1 MFFSEHTAGALCR
14 RPLRNW
20 FFVVL
25 ALLAA
30 PGVAAA
36 DSEPELLFYV
46 SAQKSL
52 DADHAAGEAAPNF
65 RDRIK
70 RVPTGIVQPDGT
82 PGWAIE
88 WADDGV
94 LSWDAPANIQAQ
106 RGTLSFFWR
115 SRYPVGEAP
124 FVLFRTG
131 YADHSSWDMAWMRID
146 WNGKGFDAFV
156 TDANL
161 ARTRVSFALPER
173 PAADTWLHLA
183 FSWDETRGVAF
194 YVNGEEMARQGVA
207 FYKGG
212 SADFDTGLDQFGL
225 AGRVLS
231 PHQVQSRYNFL
242 RGSDFAE
249 LRIYDRMLD
258 NPSIARLAR
267 NETRVSAAPVDKHQA
282 WLFRHGWHQRKAP
295 PLLTAP
301 VTRFRK
307 VEFTDTRDLKQWMW
321 KATDG
326 IAETTWPGVYNRSR
340 LPGRDDYFQ
349 LPDWN
354 TYVEGGKN
362 LDLSLP
368 DEPVNRIELRGA
380 AYGELLYRPDADSP
394 YRRLAKRPQGAVRS
408 VYEFEAVQGGQLR
421 FANSAQE
428 TPVQEIQAYQV
439 SAAPEPQGVVK
450 QTYTIR
456 SSVRPDFENLAPL
469 RDFIAGRF
477 AADEQATVVA
487 LPRGTNM
494 RRRDATDNQ
503 QMQPLVHILIPSGVS
518 HPPAGKPV
526 TRSWAYG
533 WENMYHGLDGI
544 AIDLPA
550 LPIKAT
556 HGSAIAL
563 NIRVKDPIWPARDMM
578 DISVSVKPNE
588 ARSLWLDMRDRILT
602 DDSFYITIASASP
615 EFSADLLDGAEIRL
629 VFKERKEA
637 IAEHTRDRFL
647 QVRDNWGFLVE
658 EHTTSQRQ
666 RSYQRAHKDIS
677 DLLRV
682 DPDHQ
687 PGRTYWNYMS
697 YNSQGSLPFTQ
708 PEAPAGVPLWAFRQT
723 EDLKLARHFINWWI
737 DERQVDFGDF
747 GGGIS
752 DDSDMVQQW
761 PGMALMGVDEEKINR
776 SITALADAAYKNGM
790 FTHGLNTIET
800 DELHTYEEGINTNS
814 AMLYI
819 NWGDPLTLE
828 RLMETV
834 RAYDRIIMRNPQG
847 NMLFAS
853 NWYGGNKIYREPN
866 WSWQKPYSFPM
877 IHPLLVL
884 GEFNADRRSH
894 ELVTGLSDGYM
905 AYAYTAEDGQWV
917 LPNEI
922 NWHTGE
928 VRGGE
933 MNQGAGSGDVPNLFW
948 AAWRW
953 TGEDRYLKPLDYR
966 IARGGPG
973 VLARLN
979 ENIIDVLGKRDDWGQ
994 SLLEAAQQ
1002 DARGF
1007 EGVVAWE
1014 TTGDKRYLEE
1024 VFGWGI
1030 QHKTRR
1036 MYLMTEGHWWTDR
1049 VEASHNLL
1057 QRTRLGGVA
1066 LSRNLFYPGHTVSW
1080 SFDKPDDAVNLGIL
1094 LPRPDRKAFK
1104 VIAHNLSD
1112 ETINARMT
1120 GWNIAPGKWRLRGGV
1135 DTTGNDQ
1142 PDNISIEREFLF
1154 EKSRAVT
1161 LAFPPGKTLVLDVEW
1176 LEETSPVERRP
1187 DIGIGRGDVQR
1198 KGNNLLV
1205 TVHSLGHQ
1213 GAPPARL
1220 LLEDDQQQI
1229 LAQVAVPAMPAPKDL
1244 QPVTRQLELR
1254 LPKDFDVQRGVLR
1267 LEMAGEEVTLLNNRL
1282 ELDRALGET
1291 DIPRL
1296 SQ

>member
-1 MFFSEHTAGALCR
+1 MFFLPVKSTFMVYRDLCQSV
-14 RPLRNW
+14 
-20 FFVVL
+20 FVVL
-25 ALLAA
+25 LMLVSA
-30 PGVAAA
+30 VTQAA
-36 DSEPELLFYV
+36 DSREPELLFYV
-46 SAQKSL
+46 SAKESL
-52 DADHAAGEAAPNF
+52 NADIAAGENAPNF
-65 RDRIK
+65 RDKIQ
-70 RVPTGIVQPDGT
+70 RVPTGIVNENGEQ
-82 PGWAIE
+82 GWAIE

-94 LSWDAPANIQAQ
+94 LSWDAPSNIQAQ

-115 SRYPVGEAP
+115 SRYAVGEAP
-124 FVLFRTG
+124 FVLFRVG
-131 YADHSSWDMAWMRID
+131 YADHTSWDMAWMRID
-146 WNGKGFDAFV
+146 WNGEGFDAFV

-161 ARTRVSFALPER
+161 ARTRVSFALPQA
-173 PAADTWLHLA
+173 PAADEWLHLA
-183 FSWDETRGVAF
+183 FSWDETQGVVF
-194 YVNGEEMARQGVA
+194 YVNGKEAARKGIE
-207 FYKGG
+207 FYKAG
-212 SADFDTGLDQFGL
+212 SADFDSGLDQFGL

-249 LRIYDRMLD
+249 IRIYDRMLD
-258 NPSIARLAR
+258 NNAIANLSR
-267 NETRVSAAPVDKHQA
+267 NDTRVSADGFDTRKA
-282 WLFRHGWHQRKAP
+282 WLFRHGWNERQAP
-295 PLLTAP
+295 PLLKSPT
-301 VTRFRK
+301 TTFRK
-307 VEFTDTRDLKQWMW
+307 VEFTDARDLKQWMW

-362 LDLSLP
+362 LDLTLP
-368 DEPVNRIELRGA
+368 SETVNRIELRGA
-380 AYGELLYRPDADSP
+380 AFGELLYRPNEDAQ
-394 YRRLAKRPQGAVRS
+394 YRRITKRPPGVVRS
-408 VYEFEAVQGGQLR
+408 VYEFDAVTGGELR

-428 TPVQEIQAYQV
+428 TPIQEIQAYHV
-439 SAAPEPQGVVK
+439 SDAAEPQGVVK

-456 SSVRPDFENLAPL
+456 SNVRPDFDNLASL
-469 RDFIAGRF
+469 RDFIAGRY
-477 AADEQATVVA
+477 AADEQATVIA
-487 LPRGTNM
+487 LPRGANA

-503 QMQPLVHILIPSGVS
+503 NMQPFVHILIPSSVS
-518 HPPAGKPV
+518 YPPAGKAV

-556 HGSAIAL
+556 HGGVIPL
-563 NIRVKDPIWPARDMM
+563 NIRVKDPIWPARDMI
-578 DISVSVKPNE
+578 DISVSVKPGE
-588 ARSLWLDMRDRILT
+588 ARTLWLDMRDRILT

-615 EFSADLLDGAEIRL
+615 EFSAQLLDGADIRL
-629 VFKERKEA
+629 VFKERKDA
-637 IAEHTRDRFL
+637 IAEHTQDRFS

-682 DPDHQ
+682 DPDHE

-697 YNSQGSLPFTQ
+697 YNSQGGLPFTQ
-708 PEAPAGVPLWAFRQT
+708 PEAPQGMPLWAFRQT
-723 EDLKLARHFINWWI
+723 EDLKLARYFINWWI
-737 DERQVDFGDF
+737 DQRQVEYGDF

-761 PGMALMGVDEEKINR
+761 PGMALMGVDEEKINH
-776 SITALADAAYKNGM
+776 SLTALADAAYRNGM
-790 FTHGLNTIET
+790 FTNGLNTIET

-828 RLMETV
+828 RLMETA
-834 RAYDRIIMRNPQG
+834 RAYDRIILPNPQG
-847 NMLFAS
+847 NLLFAS

-884 GEFNADRRSH
+884 GEFNADRRSY
-894 ELVTGLSDGYM
+894 ELITGLSDGYM
-905 AYAYTAEDGQWV
+905 AYAYIAEDGQWV

-928 VRGGE
+928 TRGGE
-933 MNQGAGSGDVPNLFW
+933 MTQGAGSGDVPNLFW

-953 TGEDRYLKPLDYR
+953 TGEERYLKPLDYR
-966 IARGGPG
+966 LARGGPG
-973 VLARLN
+973 ALSRLN
-979 ENIIDVLGKRDDWGQ
+979 ENVLDVLDKREAWGEPLVK
-994 SLLEAAQQ
+994 SAKKGAT
-1002 DARGF
+1002 GF

-1014 TTGDKRYLEE
+1014 STGDKKFLEE

-1030 QHKTRR
+1030 QFKTQR

-1066 LSRNLFYPGHTVSW
+1066 LSRNFFYPGHTVSW
-1080 SFDKPDDAVNLGIL
+1080 SFEKPDDAVNIAIL
-1094 LPRPDRKAFK
+1094 IPRPDRKAFK
-1104 VIAHNLSD
+1104 VIAHNLSA
-1112 ETINARMT
+1112 ETINAQMT
-1120 GWNIAPGKWRLRGGV
+1120 GWNITPGKWRVIGGV
-1135 DTTGNDQ
+1135 DTTNNDQ
-1142 PDNISIEREFLF
+1142 PDAITLEREFLF
-1154 EKSRAVT
+1154 EKSRDVA
-1161 LAFPPGKTLVLDVEW
+1161 LAFPSKQTLVLNFE
-1176 LEETSPVERRP
+1176 LIEETSPVEQRP
-1187 DIGIGRGDVQR
+1187 DVGIGRGDVEH
-1198 KGNNLLV
+1198 KGNTLFV

-1213 GAPPARL
+1213 DAPQSRL
-1220 LLEDDQQQI
+1220 MLEDEHQNVI
-1229 LAQVAVPAMPAPKDL
+1229 AEVIVPAMPAPVDL
-1244 QPVTRQLELR
+1244 KPVTSRIALS
-1254 LPKDFDVQRGVLR
+1254 LPKGFDVNAGVLR
-1267 LEMAGEEVTLLNNRL
+1267 LEMEEAEITLLNNRL
-1282 ELDRALGET
+1282 ELGKALAEK
-1291 DIPRL
+1291 DIPR
-1296 SQ
+1296 